1 MAFSFKDPPPN
12 KLIRLYNKSLM
23 IGYGK
28 YFIRQ
33 LALIGY
39 SGVSWGSGLY
49 RGDYHMEKNPAYSPS
64 FAGFDFT
71 PAEIRVYEMDIFR
84 YIGIPFNLKLLWTGL
99 YSGFGLDVY
108 YNYHAHPDYGII
120 LSGNIGK
127 IRKPS
132 Y

>member
-1 MAFSFKDPPPN
+1 
-12 KLIRLYNKSLM
+12 M

-28 YFIRQ
+28 YILPH

-39 SGVSWGSGLY
+39 SGISWGSGLY
-49 RGDYHMEKNPAYSPS
+49 RGEYHQKGNGPIIGWIPPDS
-64 FAGFDFT
+64 
-71 PAEIRVYEMDIFR
+71 RVYEMDIFH
-84 YIGIPFNLKLLWTGL
+84 YTGIPFNLKLLGTGL
-99 YSGFGLDVY
+99 YSGFSLDLY
-108 YNYHAHPDYGII
+108 YNYHKHSDYGII